1 MIMVKERIV
10 LNGLKS
16 DDYLSPEERKML
28 ISGDMA
34 LVAKG
39 LDMLNDV
46 CVSLV
51 QRLTLGKHIE
61 ITRQTAPEL
70 YHIIEDVCT
79 ILDYSPVPKV
89 YVCHQPAQELFCAG
103 TDHNQITF
111 SDYLLEKFDEDM
123 LYFAFGELIAMFKGG
138 HTRLSTVCYLIPP
151 TPEALPVKLPLLAYL
166 IAADLSSDRG
176 GLLACQSFAAAAR
189 CILWDAGIPMS
200 EMRDKSEE
208 EMIQLAQD
216 YIASVKAVSPELL
229 GELAT
234 SWKKWNMESMPHV
247 YRLRQLLAWYQDGYH
262 ELVAKWKLTSRKK
275 VLE

>member
-1 MIMVKERIV
+1 
-10 LNGLKS
+10 
-16 DDYLSPEERKML
+16 ML

-166 IAADLSSDRG
+166 RAADLSSDRG

-262 ELVAKWKLTSRKK
+262 ELVAKWKQTSGKK
-275 VLE
+275 GLE

>member
-1 MIMVKERIV
+1 MDRERII
-10 LNGLKS
+10 LNGLKV
-16 DDYLSPEERKML
+16 DDYISPEESKML
-28 ISGDMA
+28 LSGDMP
-34 LVAKG
+34 LVTKG

-51 QRLTLGKHIE
+51 QRLTLGRHIE
-61 ITRQTAPEL
+61 ITKETAPDL

-79 ILDYSPVPKV
+79 IMDYTPVPKV

-103 TDHNQITF
+103 TDHNLITF
-111 SDYLLEKFDEDM
+111 SDYLLEKFDSDM

-151 TPEALPVKLPLLAYL
+151 IPEALPLKLPLLAYL
-166 IAADLSSDRG
+166 RAADLSSDRG

-200 EMRDKSEE
+200 EMSGKSED
-208 EMIQLAQD
+208 EMIQLVRD

-229 GELAT
+229 GEIAT

-247 YRLRQLLAWYQDGYH
+247 YRLEQLLKWYQDGYH
-262 ELVAKWKLTSRKK
+262 EVVAKWKQDSGKMVR
-275 VLE
+275 V

>member
-166 IAADLSSDRG
+166 RAADLSSDRG

-262 ELVAKWKLTSRKK
+262 ELVAKWKLTSGKK

>member
-1 MIMVKERIV
+1 MIRERIV
-10 LNGLKS
+10 FNGLKA
-16 DDYLSPEERKML
+16 DDYISPEESKML
-28 ISGDMA
+28 LSGDMA
-34 LVAKG
+34 LVTKG

-51 QRLTLGKHIE
+51 QRITLGRHIE
-61 ITRQTAPEL
+61 ITRETAPEL

-103 TDHNQITF
+103 TDRNQITF
-111 SDYLLEKFDEDM
+111 SDYLLDKFDEDM

-138 HTRLSTVCYLIPP
+138 HSRLSTVCYLIPS
-151 TPEALPVKLPLLAYL
+151 TPEALPVKLPLLSYL
-166 IAADLSSDRG
+166 RAADLSSDRG

-200 EMRDKSEE
+200 EMSEKSEE
-208 EMIQLAQD
+208 EMIQLARD

-229 GELAT
+229 GQIAA

-247 YRLRQLLAWYQDGYH
+247 YRLQQLLEWYQDGYH
-262 ELVAKWKLTSRKK
+262 KVAAKWKQNSGRR
-275 VLE
+275 VGV

>member
-1 MIMVKERIV
+1 MDRERII
-10 LNGLKS
+10 LNGLKV
-16 DDYLSPEERKML
+16 DDYISPEESKML
-28 ISGDMA
+28 LSGDMP
-34 LVAKG
+34 LVTKG

-51 QRLTLGKHIE
+51 QRLTLGRHIE
-61 ITRQTAPEL
+61 ITKETAPDL

-79 ILDYSPVPKV
+79 IMDYTPVPKV

-111 SDYLLEKFDEDM
+111 SDYLLEKFDSDM

-151 TPEALPVKLPLLAYL
+151 IPEALPLKLPLLAYL
-166 IAADLSSDRG
+166 RAADLSSDRG

-200 EMRDKSEE
+200 EMSGKSED
-208 EMIQLAQD
+208 EMIQLVRD

-229 GELAT
+229 GEIAT

-247 YRLRQLLAWYQDGYH
+247 YRLEQLLKWYQDGYH
-262 ELVAKWKLTSRKK
+262 EVVAKWKQDSGKMVR
-275 VLE
+275 V

>member
-1 MIMVKERIV
+1 
-10 LNGLKS
+10 
-16 DDYLSPEERKML
+16 ML

-34 LVAKG
+34 IVTNG

-51 QRLTLGKHIE
+51 QRLTLGRHIE
-61 ITRQTAPEL
+61 ITRETAPYL
-70 YHIIEDVCT
+70 YYIIEDVCT
-79 ILDYSPVPKV
+79 ILDYQPVPKV

-111 SDYLLEKFDEDM
+111 SDYLLEEFDEDM

-138 HTRLSTVCYLIPP
+138 HTRLSTVCYLIPS
-151 TPEALPVKLPLLAYL
+151 TPETLPVKLPLLAYL
-166 IAADLSSDRG
+166 RAADLSSDRG
-176 GLLACQSFAAAAR
+176 GLLACQSFAAAAK

-200 EMRDKSEE
+200 EMSEKNE
-208 EMIQLAQD
+208 VEIIQLTQD

-229 GELAT
+229 GEIAT

-247 YRLRQLLAWYQDGYH
+247 YRLEKLLKWYQDGYVDV
-262 ELVAKWKLTSRKK
+262 LAKWKRSSGKMVRA
-275 VLE
+275 